1 MKELNVCHLYG
12 NLMNTY
18 GDIGNLLVMD
28 YYCKKMGVH
37 VNYDLISLHDTFDPE
52 KYDFV
57 LFGGGQDFEQSVIAD
72 DLQEKKEAL
81 NQYIQ
86 NNGTMLAVCGGYQL
100 IGKYYIDANGNK
112 IPGVG
117 ALPHYTRGQEE
128 GEERLIGNVKI
139 HNDHF
144 DEDYIGF
151 ENHGGRTFLGEGE
164 EPLGTVLEGNGN
176 NGTNH
181 GEGVVYKNTFGTY
194 FHGPILARNENL
206 AVRLINI
213 AMKERYGDDYQEV
226 TLEEL
231 QNK

>member
-28 YYCKKMGVH
+28 YYAKKMDVH
-37 VNYDLISLHDTFDPE
+37 MNYDLISLHDHFDPD

-57 LFGGGQDFEQSVIAD
+57 LFGGGQDFEQSVIAS

-86 NNGTMLAVCGGYQL
+86 NDGAMLAVCGGYQL
-100 IGKYYIDANGNK
+100 IGQYYIDAAGNK
-112 IPGVG
+112 IPGIA

-139 HNDHF
+139 FNPHF
-144 DEDYIGF
+144 NEEYIGF

-164 EPLGTVLEGNGN
+164 EPLGEILEGNGN
-176 NGTNH
+176 NGTDK
-181 GEGVVYKNTFGTY
+181 GEGVIYKNTFGTY

-206 AVRLINI
+206 AVRLLNI
-213 AMKERYGDDYQEV
+213 AMKNRYGDDYKEV